1 MLTIFPRSPAQA
13 DHKRQGPTQQL
24 RMVTILIEDIRSG
37 VTDHQL
43 AEVRVPLYER
53 PDRFWADGR
62 DICEALQGSPSRIDG
77 VYICGMHI
85 LKHSRLILNVFRACE
100 GIYSSWKI
108 SPVFPARHRGQCG

>member
-1 MLTIFPRSPAQA
+1 MFTQSPAQA
-13 DHKRQGPTQQL
+13 DHKRQGPAQQL

-62 DICEALQGSPSRIDG
+62 DVCEALQGSPSRIDG
-77 VYICGMHI
+77 VYNYDIHNF
-85 LKHSRLILNVFRACE
+85 LHSHLILDIFRACK

-108 SPVFPARHRGQCG
+108 SPVFSARLPGQCR